1 MVSNLAFSPALVGQ
15 LGFYARR
22 LKKEELT
29 RRLGL
34 VFTALALVVQ
44 SLTVFTPP
52 ESANAANGS
61 DFISGGVQSKAD
73 ILRAYDNA
81 KSDFK
86 DIMDYNGITRAELAD
101 VVDKSIN
108 SKQFGTGEG
117 SVKTW
122 GRRHVFSAAQGEVKH
137 VIPRQPEGGTSVVYS
152 KPLWRYDSTAYTI
165 ANGSTY
171 AAFVGHSKTRGW
183 FAIAKD
189 CGNLITQ
196 TTPHPDVH
204 ANFISA
210 NCEMIKG
217 KAIDGRDKNARIKVF
232 LYYGGPPGKGE
243 KSDPILTSSS
253 DNKFAVKVPEK
264 YRTKATP
271 TKVWGVMIPL
281 AGWHESTVQFEDT
294 VTIPGGCVKPQP
306 SARCESLTRQRISR
320 TEFEFTGTS
329 VLENGATASRYD
341 FIVHNAAG
349 TKVAEKQ
356 VSSSAQQAKSG
367 VMSLTETG
375 KYTVRLKVQTSAG
388 EKTSPDC
395 VLNVSVAAPLTPA
408 VEIKK
413 DVDGVKLKEVPVGQD
428 FSYNITVTNTGQVDL
443 KNVLVTDKP
452 QAGVTLT
459 GKLVGTISGNVWSY
473 TIPSLAVGESKSFK
487 LTARVDAYVAG
498 ELNNSACVN
507 ASEVNPSNPTATDD
521 CDEAKVTVTPPVAM
535 IQVCDLASKTIIT
548 IKETDFDG
556 SKYSRNLDDCKKP
569 CDANDQSCI
578 SVTQSKTAKNLT
590 QNVDA
595 TSVAAQASDRIEYT
609 IYLENVGSVNATQNV
624 TEDLTDVLEYADLT
638 QNGGGTFDANS
649 HVLSWGDVALKPGE
663 KASYSFVVTLKSTIP
678 TMARGQSDPSSYDC
692 IMLNAFGNTVKID
705 VACTAPKIVE
715 QTIEELPST
724 GPGENMLFAGVVG
737 SIVTFF
743 YTRSR
748 QLGKEVRLIR
758 KDFNMG
764 TI

>member
-22 LKKEELT
+22 LKKEEVT

-34 VFTALALVVQ
+34 IFTALALIVQ

-61 DFISGGVQSKAD
+61 DFINGGVQTKSD
-73 ILRAYDNA
+73 ILRAYDNG
-81 KSDFK
+81 SNDFK
-86 DIMDYNGITRAELAD
+86 DIMDYNGITRAELANL
-101 VVDKSIN
+101 VDKSIN

-137 VIPRQPEGGTSVVYS
+137 VVPRQPEGGSSTVYS

-171 AAFVGHSKTRGW
+171 DAFVGHSKVRGW

-204 ANFISA
+204 ANFIAA
-210 NCEMIKG
+210 NCELIKG
-217 KAIDGRDKNARIKVF
+217 KAVDGRDKGARIKVF

-243 KSDPILTSSS
+243 KSDPILTSAS

-264 YRTKATP
+264 YKTKSTP
-271 TKVWGVMIPL
+271 TKVWGVMVPL

-294 VTIPGGCVKPQP
+294 VTIPGGCIKPKP
-306 SARCESLTRQRISR
+306 AARCESLTRQKISR
-320 TEFEFTGTS
+320 TDFEFTGKS
-329 VLENGATASRYD
+329 ILENGATASRYD
-341 FIVHNAAG
+341 FTVSDAAG
-349 TKVAEKQ
+349 NKVAEKQ
-356 VSSSAQQAKSG
+356 VGSSSTQAKSG
-367 VMSLTETG
+367 VITLSETG
-375 KYTVRLKVQTSAG
+375 KYSVRLKVQTSEG

-395 VLNVSVAAPLTPA
+395 VLSVSVAAPQTPS
-408 VEIKK
+408 VEITK
-413 DVDGVKLKEVPVGQD
+413 DVDGVKLKEVAVGQE
-428 FSYNITVTNTGQVDL
+428 FTYNVTVTNNGQVNL
-443 KNVLVTDKP
+443 KNVVVTDKP
-452 QAGVTLT
+452 QDGVTLV

-473 TIPSLAVGESKSFK
+473 TIPTLAIGESKTFT
-487 LTARVDAYVAG
+487 LTAKVNTYVAG
-498 ELNNSACVN
+498 ELNNTACVN
-507 ASEVNPSNPTATDD
+507 ATEVNPTSPTATDD
-521 CDEAKVTVTPPVAM
+521 CDDAKVTVTPPVAT
-535 IQVCDLASKTIIT
+535 IQVCDLASKTVIT
-548 IKETDFDG
+548 IKESEFDA

-569 CDANDQSCI
+569 CDTNTESCV
-578 SVTQSKTAKNLT
+578 SVTESKTAKNLT

-595 TSVAAQASDRIEYT
+595 TTTVAQASDRVEYT
-609 IYLENVGSVNATQNV
+609 IYLENVGTVATTKNV
-624 TEDLTDVLEYADLT
+624 SEELSDVLEYADLT

-649 HVLSWGDVALKPGE
+649 HILSWGDIRLKPGE
-663 KASYSFVVTLKSTIP
+663 KASYSFVVTLKGTIP
-678 TMARGQSDPSSYDC
+678 TMARGQSDPGSFDC
-692 IMLNAFGNTVKID
+692 IMLNSFGNSVKVD

-715 QTIEELPST
+715 QTVEELPST